1 MSSARAPR
9 AAYASLLA
17 LGLLVLLVAAP
28 LGTADAAT
36 PNGWTTH
43 AGPGYE
49 LYLTP
54 QQQVGASELGLV
66 VNYGDDNM
74 TLRVSKANQTVSSV
88 VIAPHSSRFV
98 QLDFA
103 TNGTYQLTLAS
114 AGQELLTLS
123 KQRIIPVTPSPDPPV
138 WHDDDWQITPP
149 GPNPW
154 TPAPEPQD
162 PLKYTQAA
170 VDALL
175 ANITLE
181 ILLTTATVMGV
192 MVAIG
197 ALVQRLVK
205 FIYPTDLLTIV
216 LLLANLGLVVLA
228 ATGRINMGGALWY
241 IIPELAGY
249 FIGYALGSR
258 NNDWMIQ
265 YISPRIGYTYRVPTA
280 IYEHEGRQCIADQ
293 SNRALLKR
301 VLFGVHHEIDSDGIR
316 LEPNWTDSAKY
327 RLFPKFEKRMINI
340 ESLETSNERVPIW
353 WKFAVKRHT
362 TRIRVAYGSQA
373 TAAELVTSVDVLDR
387 LRNKVDQLEAERI
400 RLEEEAP
407 RRVVD
412 ALSGLI
418 HPSYE
423 RTVTTRIE
431 DFERALRPPEP
442 ESERPNPEVTTT

>member
-1 MSSARAPR
+1 MRPR
-9 AAYASLLA
+9 AAPALAALAMISVLATLLA
-17 LGLLVLLVAAP
+17 APVAATTD
-28 LGTADAAT
+28 TA

-54 QQQVGASELGLV
+54 HQEVSASELGLV
-66 VNYGDDNM
+66 VNYGNDTM
-74 TLRVSKANQTVSSV
+74 TMRVSKANQTMSSV
-88 VIAPHSSRFV
+88 TIAPHSSRFV

-103 TNGTYQLTLAS
+103 TNGTYQLTLAN
-114 AGQELLTLS
+114 AGSELLTLS
-123 KQRIIPVTPSPDPPV
+123 KQRIIPVTPTPPV

-154 TPAPEPQD
+154 TPEPEPQD
-162 PLKYTQAA
+162 PLTYTQAA
-170 VDALL
+170 VDALI
-175 ANITLE
+175 ASITLE
-181 ILLTTATVMGV
+181 ILLITATVMGI
-192 MVAIG
+192 MVAVG

-205 FIYPTDLLTIV
+205 FVFPTDLLTS
-216 LLLANLGLVVLA
+216 LLVLANLGLVILA
-228 ATGRINMGGALWY
+228 ATGRINMGGTLWY
-241 IIPELAGY
+241 IIPEMSGY